1 MRQFFDSNIVLYLLS
16 QNETKANCCEEIIE
30 RGGVISVQVL
40 NECVNVMLKKLKMA
54 RPEIDEFLAVIK
66 SICDIV
72 PLSVEV
78 HESALELLDR
88 YQLSWY
94 DALIVSAAIESNCE
108 TLWTEDMHNGLLVN
122 KSMTIRNPFD
132 R

>member
-1 MRQFFDSNIVLYLLS
+1 MRQFLDSNVVLYLLS
-16 QNETKANCCEEIIE
+16 DNQTKANCCEEIVE
-30 RGGVISVQVL
+30 QGGVISVQLL

-54 RPEIDEFLAVIK
+54 QPEIDEFLAVIK

-78 HESALELLDR
+78 HEGALELLDR

-94 DALIVSAAIESNCE
+94 DALIVSAAIESDCE
-108 TLWTEDMHNGLLVN
+108 TLWSEDMHNGLVVN
-122 KSMTIRNPFD
+122 KTMTIRNPFD
-132 R
+132 L

>member
-1 MRQFFDSNIVLYLLS
+1 MRQFLDSNVVLYLLS
-16 QNETKANCCEEIIE
+16 DNQTKANCCEEIVE
-30 RGGVISVQVL
+30 QGGVISVQVL
-40 NECVNVMLKKLKMA
+40 NECVNVMLKKLTMA

-78 HESALELLDR
+78 HEGALELLDR

-94 DALIVSAAIESNCE
+94 DALIVSAAIESDCE
-108 TLWTEDMHNGLLVN
+108 TLWSEDMHNGLVVN
-122 KSMTIRNPFD
+122 KTMTIRNPFD

>member
-1 MRQFFDSNIVLYLLS
+1 MRQFLDSNVVLYLLS
-16 QNETKANCCEEIIE
+16 DNQTKANCCEEIVE
-30 RGGVISVQVL
+30 QGGVISVQVL
-40 NECVNVMLKKLKMA
+40 NECVNVMLKKLTMA

-78 HESALELLDR
+78 HEGALELLDR

-94 DALIVSAAIESNCE
+94 DALIVSAAIESDCE
-108 TLWTEDMHNGLLVN
+108 TLWSEDMHNGLVVN
-122 KSMTIRNPFD
+122 KTMTIRNPFD
-132 R
+132 L

>member
-1 MRQFFDSNIVLYLLS
+1 MRQFFDSNVVLYLLS
-16 QNETKANCCEEIIE
+16 DNQTKANCCEEIVE
-30 RGGVISVQVL
+30 QGGVISVQVL
-40 NECVNVMLKKLKMA
+40 NECVNVMLKKLTMA

-66 SICDIV
+66 SISDIV

-78 HESALELLDR
+78 HEGALELLDR

-94 DALIVSAAIESNCE
+94 DALIVSAAIESDCE
-108 TLWTEDMHNGLLVN
+108 TLWSEDMHNGLVVN
-122 KSMTIRNPFD
+122 KTMTIRNPFD

>member
-1 MRQFFDSNIVLYLLS
+1 MRHFFDSNVVLYLLS
-16 QNETKANCCEEIIE
+16 NNQTKANCCEEIVE
-30 RGGVISVQVL
+30 QGGVISVQVL
-40 NECVNVMLKKLKMA
+40 NECVNVMLKKLAMV

-78 HESALELLDR
+78 HEGALELLDR

-94 DALIVSAAIESNCE
+94 DALIVSAAIESDCE
-108 TLWTEDMHNGLLVN
+108 TLWSEDMHNGLVVN
-122 KSMTIRNPFD
+122 KTMTIRNPFD
-132 R
+132 L

>member
-1 MRQFFDSNIVLYLLS
+1 MRQFFDSNVVLYLLS
-16 QNETKANCCEEIIE
+16 DNQTKANCCEEIVE
-30 RGGVISVQVL
+30 QGGVISVQVL
-40 NECVNVMLKKLKMA
+40 NECVNVMLKKLTMA

-78 HESALELLDR
+78 HEGALELLDR

-94 DALIVSAAIESNCE
+94 DALIVSAAIESDCE
-108 TLWTEDMHNGLLVN
+108 TLWSEDMHNGLVVN
-122 KSMTIRNPFD
+122 KTMTIRNPFD

>member
-1 MRQFFDSNIVLYLLS
+1 MRQFLDSNVVLYLLS
-16 QNETKANCCEEIIE
+16 DNQTKANCCEEIVE
-30 RGGVISVQVL
+30 QGGVISVQVL
-40 NECVNVMLKKLKMA
+40 NECVNVMLKKLTMA

-66 SICDIV
+66 SISDIV

-78 HESALELLDR
+78 HEGALELLDR

-94 DALIVSAAIESNCE
+94 DALIVSAAIESDCE
-108 TLWTEDMHNGLLVN
+108 TLWSEDMHNGLVVN
-122 KSMTIRNPFD
+122 KTMTIRNPFD

>member
-1 MRQFFDSNIVLYLLS
+1 MRQFFDSNVVLYLLS
-16 QNETKANCCEEIIE
+16 DNQTKANCSEEIVE
-30 RGGVISVQVL
+30 QGGVISVQML
-40 NECVNVMLKKLKMA
+40 NECVNMMLKNLTVA

-66 SICDIV
+66 SISDIV

-78 HESALELLDR
+78 HEGALELLDR

-94 DALIVSAAIESNCE
+94 DALIVSAAIESDCE
-108 TLWTEDMHNGLLVN
+108 TLWSEDMHNGVVVN
-122 KSMTIRNPFD
+122 KTMTIRNPFD

>member
-1 MRQFFDSNIVLYLLS
+1 MRQFFDSNVVLYLLS
-16 QNETKANCCEEIIE
+16 DNQTKANCCEEIVE
-30 RGGVISVQVL
+30 QGGVISVQVL
-40 NECVNVMLKKLKMA
+40 NECVNVMLKKLTMA

-66 SICDIV
+66 SISDIV

-78 HESALELLDR
+78 HEGALELLDK

-94 DALIVSAAIESNCE
+94 DALIVSAAIESDCD
-108 TLWTEDMHNGLLVN
+108 TLWSEDMHNGLVVN
-122 KSMTIRNPFD
+122 KTMTIRIPFN

>member
-1 MRQFFDSNIVLYLLS
+1 MRHFFDSNVVLYLLS
-16 QNETKANCCEEIIE
+16 NNQTKANCCEEIVE
-30 RGGVISVQVL
+30 QGGVISVQVL
-40 NECVNVMLKKLKMA
+40 NECVNVMLKKLTMA

-78 HESALELLDR
+78 HEGALELLDR

-94 DALIVSAAIESNCE
+94 DALIVSAAIESDCE
-108 TLWTEDMHNGLLVN
+108 TLWSEDMHNGLVVN
-122 KSMTIRNPFD
+122 KTMTIRNPFD
-132 R
+132 L

>member
-1 MRQFFDSNIVLYLLS
+1 MRQFFDSNVVLYLLS
-16 QNETKANCCEEIIE
+16 DNETKANCCEEIVE
-30 RGGVISVQVL
+30 QGGVISVQVL

-66 SICDIV
+66 SISDIV
-72 PLSVEV
+72 PLSVGV
-78 HESALELLDR
+78 HEDALELLDR

-94 DALIVSAAIESNCE
+94 DALIVSAAIESDCE
-108 TLWTEDMHNGLLVN
+108 TLWSEDMHNGLVVN
-122 KSMTIRNPFD
+122 KTMTIRNPFD

>member
-1 MRQFFDSNIVLYLLS
+1 MRQFFDSNVVLYLLS
-16 QNETKANCCEEIIE
+16 DNQTKANRCEEIVE
-30 RGGVISVQVL
+30 QGGVISVQVL

-66 SICDIV
+66 SISDIV

-78 HESALELLDR
+78 HEGALELLDR

-94 DALIVSAAIESNCE
+94 DALIASAAIESDCE
-108 TLWTEDMHNGLLVN
+108 TLWSEDMHNGLVVN
-122 KSMTIRNPFD
+122 KTMTIRNPFD
-132 R
+132 

>member
-1 MRQFFDSNIVLYLLS
+1 MRQFFDSNVVLYLLS
-16 QNETKANCCEEIIE
+16 DNQTKANRCEEIVE
-30 RGGVISVQVL
+30 QGGVISVQVL

-66 SICDIV
+66 SISDIV

-78 HESALELLDR
+78 HEGALELLDR

-94 DALIVSAAIESNCE
+94 DALIASAAIESDCE
-108 TLWTEDMHNGLLVN
+108 TLWSEDMHNGLVVN
-122 KSMTIRNPFD
+122 KTMTIKNPFD

>member
-1 MRQFFDSNIVLYLLS
+1 MRQFLDSNVVLYLLS
-16 QNETKANCCEEIIE
+16 DNQTKANCCEEIVE
-30 RGGVISVQVL
+30 QGGVISVQLL

-54 RPEIDEFLAVIK
+54 QPEIDEFLAVIK

-78 HESALELLDR
+78 HEGALELLGR
-88 YQLSWY
+88 YQISWY
-94 DALIVSAAIESNCE
+94 DALNVSAAIESDCD
-108 TLWTEDMHNGLLVN
+108 TLWSEDMHNGLVVN
-122 KSMTIRNPFD
+122 KTLTIRNPFD

>member
-1 MRQFFDSNIVLYLLS
+1 MRQFLDSNVVLYLLS
-16 QNETKANCCEEIIE
+16 DNQTKANCCEEIVE
-30 RGGVISVQVL
+30 QGGVISVQVL
-40 NECVNVMLKKLKMA
+40 NECVNVMLKKLAMV

-78 HESALELLDR
+78 HEGALELLDR

-94 DALIVSAAIESNCE
+94 DALIVSAAIESDCE
-108 TLWTEDMHNGLLVN
+108 TLWSEDMHNGLVVN
-122 KSMTIRNPFD
+122 KTMTIRNPFD
-132 R
+132 L

>member
-1 MRQFFDSNIVLYLLS
+1 MRQFFDSNVVLYLLS
-16 QNETKANCCEEIIE
+16 DNQTKANCSEEIVE
-30 RGGVISVQVL
+30 QGGVISVQML
-40 NECVNVMLKKLKMA
+40 NECVNMMLKNLTVA

-66 SICDIV
+66 SISDIV

-78 HESALELLDR
+78 HEGALELLDK

-94 DALIVSAAIESNCE
+94 DALIVSAAIESDCD
-108 TLWTEDMHNGLLVN
+108 TLWSEDMHNGLVVN
-122 KSMTIRNPFD
+122 KTMTIRIPFN